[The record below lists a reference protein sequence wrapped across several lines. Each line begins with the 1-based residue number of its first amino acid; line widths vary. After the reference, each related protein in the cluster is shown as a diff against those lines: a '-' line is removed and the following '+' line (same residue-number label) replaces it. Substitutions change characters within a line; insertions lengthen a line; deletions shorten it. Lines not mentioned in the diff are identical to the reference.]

1 MHVYLI
7 AYGVW
12 RIFIE
17 FFRDDARGATFL
29 GLYPSQWTS
38 IVFIII
44 GIILFVLYCVKKIPF
59 KIKTE
64 EKAADNIKVEDDND
78 NPTN

>member
-17 FFRDDARGATFL
+17 FFRDDARGAVVL

-38 IVFIII
+38 IVFIVL
-44 GIILFVLYCVKKIPF
+44 GVGLFVFYSVRKIPMREVN
-59 KIKTE
+59 INETE
-64 EKAADNIKVEDDND
+64 DKPEKESIE
-78 NPTN
+78 